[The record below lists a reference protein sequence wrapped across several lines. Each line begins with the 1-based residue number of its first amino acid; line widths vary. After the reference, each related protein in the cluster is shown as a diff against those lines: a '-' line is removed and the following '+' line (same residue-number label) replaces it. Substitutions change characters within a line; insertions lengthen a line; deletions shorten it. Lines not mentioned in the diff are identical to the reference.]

1 MDVKSGKANLFI
13 EAQQATTEAK
23 ITEEK
28 KTATPLAPIVA
39 VIAEKKAPV
48 GNSTSV
54 KAESQLSASAHQAS
68 LSNKLDHF
76 ETAKGSPFQSNLASH
91 SVFQKGP
98 TFTEQVV
105 NDAAKGILEAANLHN
120 EAEDIKAQANAI
132 AAALQA
138 QAAVVSTIPV
148 VGPILAAVLL
158 QIAATILVLA
168 LQESQR
174 LSIAAEQKAAPDW
187 TAPKKDH
194 D

>member
-1 MDVKSGKANLFI
+1 MDVKSGKANSSI
-13 EAQQATTEAK
+13 EVNAK
-23 ITEEK
+23 IMQEQR
-28 KTATPLAPIVA
+28 TATPPA
-39 VIAEKKAPV
+39 

-68 LSNKLDHF
+68 LSNLLDHF

-98 TFTEQVV
+98 TFTEQEVHGAAKAIL
-105 NDAAKGILEAANLHN
+105 DAARLHN
-120 EAEDIKAQANAI
+120 QVEEINSKANEI

-138 QAAVVSTIPV
+138 QAAIVSTIPV

-168 LQESQR
+168 LQSSQK
-174 LSIAAEQKAAPDW
+174 LSMAAEQKAAPDW

-194 D
+194 E